1 MNNDIQNDRLCNQ
14 YGIVDSNTK
23 WFVNIPSDNQVLQFD
38 KNFMECGKRSTHNDF
53 YITTLPQN
61 TSIFHGSSA
70 LTENLILVPTGI
82 KYDDSIRDNKEIKPE
97 LLLDTEND
105 NILEELEKYGSISPA
120 WFTSVE
126 AANLYGGTGE
136 NKPGVYKC
144 GVKKLTTISDQ
155 HGTYTVNTNQCI
167 LAFKTKKDVKLIM
180 LDNVYNFVK
189 IYNYI
194 ISMSEKEFNKLYKR
208 IRKEIKNSPKPQEYF
223 HIPTNKMHFANMY
236 TYFFTGPLTE
246 DFSTDYTVDSGF
258 FQNYG
263 IKYDKQ
269 SSSSESRF
277 YLYDKLNGDQRVPY
291 VPRFSVTNYDLPLSI
306 FFCYLAEK
314 FDCDGFA
321 VNETRRSTN
330 YEQFYNNRP
339 ASVQEKMIEPTRSHH
354 VEISLCKV
362 HKNLY
367 RDYNNPLDWQYKAS
381 NNIDVPY
388 HVKKYITLLNTKF
401 LNVNYEEYAGSYYE
415 NTVWATLFTEFLFT
429 QNGPLLNPKLSNKD
443 KILKKICSPLKG
455 IFLDIKTFIGIDE
468 DKKNLERFSKLCTCM
483 AFLHNFRQ
491 IMGDDSYCNNKNDKR
506 RCVQNDRIDVKSSE
520 FLSYSLIESVYTNSF
535 GMSDEEYKEDMK
547 LVRLY
552 FDSYLETSSLF
563 NQLLS
568 LISDDQDVSE
578 LVKKIFDKLIKYL
591 VYKYYLIFHIDKMHN
606 EQIQKIDN
614 MVLGVFLSCY
624 IVSFSIYNTKNSFN
638 HIVNINNDQRQKINL
653 FYKNGVIQTID
664 NSINLQSSIIP
675 GISNISKNYPG
686 SQIDDNEIINQI
698 ERQLIFIKNFMVT
711 KNYAE
716 KLFVYTLI
724 NEENNNIARDNLKN
738 NIYNRLVQ
746 SIFQKIYVPTLKIVS
761 NMEEEPT
768 AEFTKELEEKFRKK
782 SDSSFLK
789 SGKIIYDRPVKG
801 KIDNAY
807 ASMVDNDSLFPKI
820 IDSKYIFEF
829 SDKLRTREYVL
840 LKLNYE
846 SVKIDRKFTS
856 LYEIYSAQ
864 LYTKYINN
872 VTQRL
877 FNETIDITDK
887 QIRDVKG
894 NPKDRILGLY
904 NLIVKKVCSI
914 ICVEYSTNHYP
925 HLITPLPRIN
935 HNVLNHI
942 RSLWFSCLI
951 LMNKIQSE
959 KYNNYDIVLIMISSF
974 MKSINRISES
984 GGDVKCCVNNINDL
998 LQIDEI
1004 KELKQEWPG
1013 LITEN
1018 VELSST
1024 GLSTLCM
1031 HVQVLKTLSA
1041 KLDFKGNCSKE
1052 YYNYVIFATSAHSA
1066 SHDYSN
1072 KELYNFSCLIN
1083 APHYLDHCRF
1093 STAFSQLDNNSMAML
1108 REQPNDLNSPSKW
1121 LTDYLNE
1128 VNMDNNV
1135 IKEYYHQQQ
1144 LHCLTLSGLN
1154 VKDIKQITK
1163 NLPNRCRLTAVEQ
1176 RLYGDTFLEYCNNP
1190 TIALSEMFEK
1200 NNFKLISEY

>member
-14 YGIVDSNTK
+14 YGIVNSETK
-23 WFVNIPSDNQVLQFD
+23 WFVNIPPDNQVLQQFD

-82 KYDDSIRDNKEIKPE
+82 KYDDSIRDNEEIKPR

-126 AANLYGGTGE
+126 AADLYGGSGE
-136 NKPGVYKC
+136 NKC
-144 GVKKLTTISDQ
+144 GVKKLTTISDEY
-155 HGTYTVNTNQCI
+155 GTYTVNTNQCI

-194 ISMSEKEFNKLYKR
+194 ISMSEQEFNKLYER
-208 IRKEIKNSPKPQEYF
+208 IQKEIKNSPKPQEYF
-223 HIPTNKMHFANMY
+223 QNIPTNNKDFANMY

-263 IKYDKQ
+263 IGYDKQ

-277 YLYDKLNGDQRVPY
+277 YLYDKLNGNQRVPY

-330 YEQFYNNRP
+330 YEDFYNNRP
-339 ASVQEKMIEPTRSHH
+339 ASVQEKMIKPTIPHH

-429 QNGPLLNPKLSNKD
+429 QNGPLLKPKLSNNQSKD
-443 KILKKICSPLKG
+443 KILKNIHTPLTE
-455 IFLDIKTFIGIDE
+455 ILSYIQTFIGIDE
-468 DKKNLERFSKLCTCM
+468 DKKNLERFSKICTCM
-483 AFLHNFRQ
+483 TFLHNFRQ
-491 IMGDDSYCNNKNDKR
+491 IMGDDTYCNNKNDKR
-506 RCVQNDRIDVKSSE
+506 RCVQNDTFDVESSE

-535 GMSDEEYKEDMK
+535 DMPEKEYKEDMK

-568 LISDDQDVSE
+568 LISEGQNVSE

-591 VYKYYLIFHIDKMHN
+591 VYKYYLIFHIDKMDN
-606 EQIQKIDN
+606 KQIQKIDN

-638 HIVNINNDQRQKINL
+638 HIVNINNDQRAKINL
-653 FYKNGVIQTID
+653 FYNGVIETID

-686 SQIDDNEIINQI
+686 SQIDDREIINQI
-698 ERQLIFIKNFMVT
+698 KRQLIFIKNFMVT
-711 KNYAE
+711 KNNKE
-716 KLFVYTLI
+716 TLFAYTLI
-724 NEENNNIARDNLKN
+724 NEENNRIARDNLKN

-746 SIFQKIYVPTLKIVS
+746 SIFNKVYEPTLKMFS
-761 NMEEEPT
+761 KMKEKPTEDFTAKME
-768 AEFTKELEEKFRKK
+768 KQFRAK
-782 SDSSFLK
+782 SDLSFLK
-789 SGKIIYDRPVKG
+789 SGKISYDGAVKRQ
-801 KIDNAY
+801 IEDEL
-807 ASMVDNDSLFPKI
+807 MVDDDSLFPEI

-829 SDKLRTREYVL
+829 SDKLRTRQYVL
-840 LKLNYE
+840 TKLNYE
-846 SVKIDRKFTS
+846 SVEIDTQFTS

-877 FNETIDITDK
+877 FNETIGITDK

-959 KYNNYDIVLIMISSF
+959 KYNNHDIVLIMISSF

-984 GGDVKCCVNNINDL
+984 GGDVKCYVNINDL
-998 LQIDEI
+998 LQIEEI
-1004 KELKQEWPG
+1004 KELKQKWPG

-1018 VELSST
+1018 VGISTTALSS
-1024 GLSTLCM
+1024 LCM
-1031 HVQVLKTLSA
+1031 HVQVLKTLST
-1041 KLDFKGNCSKE
+1041 KLDFETNCSEK
-1052 YYNYVIFATSAHSA
+1052 YYNYVVFSTGAHSG
-1066 SHDYSN
+1066 SYNYDPDKGMH
-1072 KELYNFSCLIN
+1072 NFSCLIN

-1093 STAFSQLDNNSMAML
+1093 STAFSQLDNNSMAMFGK
-1108 REQPNDLNSPSKW
+1108 QPNDLNSPSKW

-1144 LHCLTLSGLN
+1144 LRCLTLSGLN

-1163 NLPNRCRLTAVEQ
+1163 NLPDRCRLSVMRE
-1176 RLYGDTFLEYCNNP
+1176 RVYGDTFLEYCNNP
-1190 TIALSEMFEK
+1190 TIALSEMFER